1 MYSTLKNSLLILM
14 VLPCFCLG
22 QEYDLL
28 KELDSLD
35 QNQDSFQLPAFK
47 ALQIGNLQSTKVI
60 DKGDLYLSLIHISE
74 PTRQAEISYAVF
86 CLQKKNRE

>member
-47 ALQIGNLQSTKVI
+47 ASSNWKFTIYKS
-60 DKGDLYLSLIHISE
+60 D
-74 PTRQAEISYAVF
+74 
-86 CLQKKNRE
+86 

>member
-1 MYSTLKNSLLILM
+1 MYPTLKKSLLILM

-35 QNQDSFQLPAFK
+35 QNQELLNTLFNNIK
-47 ALQIGNLQSTKVI
+47 
-60 DKGDLYLSLIHISE
+60 
-74 PTRQAEISYAVF
+74 
-86 CLQKKNRE
+86 